1 MNQETEK
8 DLTNKILCYNCDR
21 KIDVSEIE
29 IGTIFKCKQ
38 CYTTLIKTD
47 YFKTPR
53 KNLVKKRNKI
63 LIYGVA
69 IGILPMPLLMAYV
82 TTRPMEIVS
91 FYIVIDLLMI
101 WSIKYF
107 SLRANDIIFG
117 IVLAEL
123 GIFANITRITLNE
136 FSLPK
141 FVSEINDLSF
151 QVYAFLFLAILFIFL
166 GLSRRKRFILK

>member
-1 MNQETEK
+1 MNQDKE
-8 DLTNKILCYNCDR
+8 LTNKILCYNCDR
-21 KIDVSEIE
+21 KIDVSDIE

-69 IGILPMPLLMAYV
+69 LGVLPMPLIMAYI
-82 TTRPMEIVS
+82 TTRPVEIVS
-91 FYIVIDLLMI
+91 FYLFIDIIILL
-101 WSIKYF
+101 SIKYF

-123 GIFANITRITLNE
+123 GIFANITRIILNE
-136 FSLPK
+136 FILPK
-141 FVSEINDLSF
+141 YASEVNDMSF
-151 QVYAFLFLAILFIFL
+151 QIYLFFSLAILFIFL
-166 GLSRRKRFILK
+166 GLSRRKRFIQK